1 MTLRI
6 GGNHRRGNGLCHRA
20 PGHCCHRF
28 QNGRAIEIRRKIA
41 CDVAAHHAGIP
52 SADIRRI
59 LTVADPASPRQAYWT
74 SKSARLSAYL
84 CQDRAPDS
92 LAHKPAFG
100 TPLPSRQ
107 KILFVCSAHGGAY
120 LWGLAAFGQ
129 AGVERILEILR
140 EETRA
145 AMQQVGAPT
154 IKHLTP
160 AMVRRRLKGLLSAAE
175 GSAQEG
181 LV

>member
-1 MTLRI
+1 
-6 GGNHRRGNGLCHRA
+6 
-20 PGHCCHRF
+20 
-28 QNGRAIEIRRKIA
+28 
-41 CDVAAHHAGIP
+41 
-52 SADIRRI
+52 
-59 LTVADPASPRQAYWT
+59 
-74 SKSARLSAYL
+74 
-84 CQDRAPDS
+84 
-92 LAHKPAFG
+92 
-100 TPLPSRQ
+100 
-107 KILFVCSAHGGAY
+107 VCSAHGGAY

>member
-1 MTLRI
+1 LEGITAAATACAIARQGIAVVGSKMAAPSKSA
-6 GGNHRRGNGLCHRA
+6 GKSHAMVAVHR
-20 PGHCCHRF
+20 
-28 QNGRAIEIRRKIA
+28 
-41 CDVAAHHAGIP
+41 AGIP

-107 KILFVCSAHGGAY
+107 KILYVCSAHGGAY